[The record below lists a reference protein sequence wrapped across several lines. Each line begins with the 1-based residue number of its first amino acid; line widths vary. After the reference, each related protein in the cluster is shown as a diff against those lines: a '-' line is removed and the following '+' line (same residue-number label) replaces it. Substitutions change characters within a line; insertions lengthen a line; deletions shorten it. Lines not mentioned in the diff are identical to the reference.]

1 MFAPMSDTPSPT
13 EILAFYA
20 EAGVDVMLEDAPV
33 DRFAETAREAEV
45 AKVAAERATPPSK
58 PARRTPPSADA
69 PSATATRTARMTP
82 EQKLNVPDEQ
92 AIADARSLAASAND
106 LIELREAV
114 EQFRGINLAFTAK
127 NPVFADGNPGGALM
141 VVGEAPG
148 RDEDIEG
155 LPFVGRSG
163 KLLDRILHAIGRD
176 RKDTYITNVIY
187 WRPPGNR
194 KPTLHEVHI
203 CQAFVERQIELA
215 NPRALLLTGNT
226 PTQTLLETR
235 EGITK
240 MRGRWREYTPPGGA
254 RAIPALPTLHPAFLL
269 RQPQQKRLIWQDV
282 LAMKRRLRELEAGPL
297 AG

>member
-1 MFAPMSDTPSPT
+1 MTDTPSPT

-33 DRFAETAREAEV
+33 DRYAESAREVEE
-45 AKVAAERATPPSK
+45 AKPAVEQRKATPRKAPTAPRSD
-58 PARRTPPSADA
+58 PPPS
-69 PSATATRTARMTP
+69 RTARMTP

-92 AIADARSLAASAND
+92 AIADARALAASAND
-106 LIELREAV
+106 LQELREAV

-127 NPVFADGNPGGALM
+127 NPVFADGNPDGALM

-163 KLLDRILHAIGRD
+163 KLLDRILAAVGRD
-176 RKDTYITNVIY
+176 RRDTYITNVIY

-215 NPRALLLTGNT
+215 SPRALLLTGNT
-226 PTQTLLETR
+226 PTQTLLGTR

-240 MRGRWREYTPPGGA
+240 MRGRWREYTPPGSD

-282 LAMKRRLRELEAGPL
+282 LAMKAKLHELEAGPL

>member
-1 MFAPMSDTPSPT
+1 MFAPMSDAPSPT

-33 DRFAETAREAEV
+33 DRFAESAREADAV
-45 AKVAAERATPPSK
+45 KIAAERATPPSK
-58 PARRTPPSADA
+58 PARRAPPGADA
-69 PSATATRTARMTP
+69 PSRTTRMTP

-92 AIADARSLAASAND
+92 AIADARSLAALAND
-106 LIELREAV
+106 LTELREAV

-163 KLLDRILHAIGRD
+163 KLLDRILHAIERD
-176 RKDTYITNVIY
+176 RRDTYITNVIY

-235 EGITK
+235 DGITK
-240 MRGRWREYTPPGGA
+240 MRGRWREYTPPGST

-269 RQPQQKRLIWQDV
+269 RQPQQKRLLWNDM
-282 LAMKRRLRELEAGPL
+282 LAMKAKLRELEAGPL
-297 AG
+297 VE

>member
-1 MFAPMSDTPSPT
+1 MSMNDTPSPH

-20 EAGVDVMLEDAPV
+20 EAGVDVMLEDAPA
-33 DRFAETAREAEV
+33 DRYAESAREKEAASV
-45 AKVAAERATPPSK
+45 AAAERKRPAPAPKREAPPR
-58 PARRTPPSADA
+58 AAE
-69 PSATATRTARMTP
+69 RMTP

-92 AIADARSLAASAND
+92 AIEDARALAASAND
-106 LIELREAV
+106 LVELREAV

-127 NPVFADGNPGGALM
+127 NPVFADGNPDGALM

-163 KLLDRILHAIGRD
+163 KLLDRILHAIGRN
-176 RKDTYITNVIY
+176 RQDTYITNVIY

-240 MRGRWREYTPPGGA
+240 MRGRWREYTPPGGP

-282 LAMKRRLRELEAGPL
+282 LAMKARLRELEAGPL
-297 AG
+297 SN

>member
-1 MFAPMSDTPSPT
+1 MTDTPSPT

-33 DRFAETAREAEV
+33 DRYAESAREAEE
-45 AKVAAERATPPSK
+45 AKRAVEQRKATPRK
-58 PARRTPPSADA
+58 APAAPRSDPPPS
-69 PSATATRTARMTP
+69 RTARMTP

-92 AIADARSLAASAND
+92 AIADARALAASAND
-106 LIELREAV
+106 LQELREAV

-127 NPVFADGNPGGALM
+127 NPVFADGNPDGALM

-163 KLLDRILHAIGRD
+163 KLLDRILAAVGRD
-176 RKDTYITNVIY
+176 RRDTYITNVIY

-215 NPRALLLTGNT
+215 SPRALLLTGNT
-226 PTQTLLETR
+226 PTQTLLGTR

-240 MRGRWREYTPPGGA
+240 MRGRWREYTPPGSD

-282 LAMKRRLRELEAGPL
+282 LAMKAKLHELEAGPL

>member
-1 MFAPMSDTPSPT
+1 MTDTPSPT

-33 DRFAETAREAEV
+33 DRYAESAREAEE
-45 AKVAAERATPPSK
+45 AKRAVEQRKATPRKVRAAPR
-58 PARRTPPSADA
+58 PDPPPS
-69 PSATATRTARMTP
+69 RTARMTP

-92 AIADARSLAASAND
+92 AIADARALAASAND
-106 LIELREAV
+106 LQELREAV

-127 NPVFADGNPGGALM
+127 NPVFADGNPDGALM

-163 KLLDRILHAIGRD
+163 KLLDRILAAVGRD
-176 RKDTYITNVIY
+176 RRDTYITNVIY

-215 NPRALLLTGNT
+215 SPRALLLTGNT
-226 PTQTLLETR
+226 PTQTLLGTR

-240 MRGRWREYTPPGGA
+240 MRGRWREYTPPGSD

-282 LAMKRRLRELEAGPL
+282 LAMKAKLHELEAGPL